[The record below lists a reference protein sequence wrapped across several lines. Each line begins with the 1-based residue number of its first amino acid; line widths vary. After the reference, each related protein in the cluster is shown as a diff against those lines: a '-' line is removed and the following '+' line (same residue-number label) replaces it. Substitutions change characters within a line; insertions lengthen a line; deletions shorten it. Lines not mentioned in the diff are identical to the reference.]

1 MSDTSNKQLPSGLNN
16 FFWFGFFNAL
26 SFQIILS
33 SPMLLYAKSLDA
45 SATVLGLLSGM
56 MPLLVIFQ
64 IPAAKHLGRIS
75 YKRFLLLG
83 WGTRVLFIFLI
94 ALVPLA
100 GFLKDPT
107 RLVLVLALLFAFNLT
122 RGIASCAWLPWVA
135 AVVPEDSRGTYLVRD
150 ALFVNTASLL
160 TFWLSALM
168 LGNKPANWQFAALFG
183 FSAVAGV
190 VSLLFMRR
198 IPEAP
203 MSAEVKQSSEP
214 VPWGA
219 IAGFKPFRRL
229 LVLGVVFALATGGLG
244 TFILSWLRS
253 DPVNMAENRVL
264 LVISAQFLGGMS
276 TLWLLGE
283 RLDRYGSRPVIAL
296 GILLGLGL
304 VDCWVLLAGGVLQ
317 PTAATIAALQFAMGF
332 VGSIVGM
339 GITRLLMAVV
349 PTMGKNHFFAMYS
362 VATSLTAGLS
372 PILWGILIDGLA
384 EVRMR
389 WLGLEWNSYSL
400 FFAAS
405 AMLMLVTLWLCSRL
419 VEQKAERLEALMRD
433 LFIEGPLR
441 IWPRG

>member
-1 MSDTSNKQLPSGLNN
+1 MSDLLRKQLPPGLNN
-16 FFWFGFFNAL
+16 FFWFAFFNAL

-83 WGTRVLFIFLI
+83 WGTRVAFIFFI

-107 RLVLVLALLFAFNLT
+107 RLVLLLAILFAFNLT
-122 RGIASCAWLPWVA
+122 RGIASCAWLPWVS
-135 AVVPEDSRGTYLVRD
+135 AVVPEESRGIYLVRD

-160 TFWLSALM
+160 TFWLSAMM
-168 LGNKPANWQFAALFG
+168 LGNQPTDWQFSALFS

-190 VSLLFMRR
+190 VSLVFMRR
-198 IPEAP
+198 IPDAP
-203 MSAEVKQSSEP
+203 VTADVKQSSEP

-219 IAGFKPFRRL
+219 IAQFKPFRRL
-229 LVLGVVFALATGGLG
+229 LWLGIVFALATGGLG
-244 TFILSWLRS
+244 TFIVSWLRS
-253 DPVNMAENRVL
+253 DAVKMAENQVL

-296 GILLGLGL
+296 GLLLGLGV
-304 VDCWVLLAGGVLQ
+304 VDCWMLLAGGILT
-317 PTAATIAALQFAMGF
+317 PTPAVIAALQFAMGF

-339 GITRLLMAVV
+339 GVMRLLLAVV
-349 PTMGKNHFFAMYS
+349 PAMGKNHFFALYS

-372 PILWGILIDGLA
+372 PVLWGIMIDGLA
-384 EVRMR
+384 RVRMR

-400 FFAAS
+400 FFAAA
-405 AMLMLVTLWLCSRL
+405 AMLMLVTLWLCGRL
-419 VEQKAERLEALMRD
+419 VEQKAARLEALMRD